1 MHAGHAWVE
10 GCVLYILITKW
21 SPDTVP
27 LALKA
32 VTLFTLSCLPAEQ
45 SEGLE
50 ADAACA
56 QLLYVWGVSGHH
68 QMMTVVIALT

>member
-1 MHAGHAWVE
+1 MGRRLS
-10 GCVLYILITKW
+10 VLYIRITKW

-32 VTLFTLSCLPAEQ
+32 VTLFILSCSPAEQ

-56 QLLYVWGVSGHH
+56 QPLYVWGVSGHH
-68 QMMTVVIALT
+68 QMTVVMTHVLLLIT